1 MFRSKETAT
10 TLTPDENLVVAVF
23 HDRLWVTI
31 DKQWRRGKDD
41 LLARREMIACKAA
54 APKIAAIPA
63 ARRQEEA
70 VERIERLT
78 SILHRLGYDGDDPI
92 VEVAVEV
99 IDAYEKTIRPA
110 RAIHGGLP
118 GLRSR

>member
-1 MFRSKETAT
+1 M
-10 TLTPDENLVVAVF
+10 TLAPDENLVVTLF
-23 HDRLWVTI
+23 RDRLWVVI

-41 LLARREMIACKAA
+41 LLARSEMIARKAA

-63 ARRQEEA
+63 ARRQEETA
-70 VERIERLT
+70 ERIKRLT

-99 IDAYEKTIRPA
+99 IDAYEKAIRPA
-110 RAIHGGLP
+110 RVIRGGLP
-118 GLRSR
+118 GSGSR